1 MHVQVYIRA
10 RQIATHGAHEHVHA
24 HAHVHAHVHAHEC
37 DTLHILCRT
46 RIASGVP
53 PPERRCSLLGCN
65 DVAVKR
71 TETTFEIKVSS
82 AHLRPL
88 RTLCT
93 PYLCSSAPSAHP
105 LHLRTPHSSTRIVR
119 SLPLCS
125 SRASHLQL
133 LALRRFRAR
142 HRRMYGIPSVA
153 QNVLPTSPPPGKGV
167 LPQLPHRAGATDAS
181 ADGNTYLVAMYGNVA
196 IRCGRQLPQHRR
208 RPCSR
213 TETFRG
219 WDCLGR
225 AVG

>member
-24 HAHVHAHVHAHEC
+24 
-37 DTLHILCRT
+37 TFLCR

-53 PPERRCSLLGCN
+53 PPARRCSLLGCN
-65 DVAVKR
+65 DVAVTR

-82 AHLRPL
+82 ASSPAAPHAVYTLTML
-88 RTLCT
+88 LCT
-93 PYLCSSAPSAHP
+93 
-105 LHLRTPHSSTRIVR
+105 LRTPSAPPHPPHLSTRIVR

-196 IRCGRQLPQHRR
+196 TRCGRQLPQHRR
-208 RPCSR
+208 RRCSR